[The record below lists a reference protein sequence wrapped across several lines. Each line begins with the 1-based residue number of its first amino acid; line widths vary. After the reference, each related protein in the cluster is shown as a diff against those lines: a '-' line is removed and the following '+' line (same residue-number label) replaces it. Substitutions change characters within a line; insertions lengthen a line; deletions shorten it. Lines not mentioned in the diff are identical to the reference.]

1 MGCAASSSA
10 TAALSADDAATGV
23 AAQQQPPPQLL
34 ERSEPMLKTE
44 RERDSEPEP
53 VQVGPSSAGH
63 MYTVGEELGKGSFGV
78 VVKFIREDGTVFA
91 AKCFNKAALK
101 RKRMGWGTRT
111 ALDLVFE
118 EIAVMKLLD
127 HPNVLKLHEVMDDDH
142 RGKIFLVV
150 EYMPHGSCD
159 PKEHGLEFFEE
170 ERARRYFNDTLLGL
184 EELHNHGIL
193 HHDIKPENLL
203 LTQDDRVKIG
213 DLGIAQVCVP
223 AEWDSDGVQHDNEE
237 LRKAEVCTSWAG
249 TPAFLA
255 PEVARGLDSFDG
267 APVDIW
273 ALGVSLWHMLMG
285 SLPFC
290 EYHRIPC
297 AHVPM
302 EALRSR
308 SLMVGADSEYELYI
322 AIADGPVV
330 LPTDAPIS
338 AAARE
343 LLIGGEANG
352 SRGILAKDAASRMTI
367 AQIRESD
374 FVSKGGTE
382 PLPPSLHV
390 RNYHFSVAPCARC
403 AATRSDFLSV

>member
-1 MGCAASSSA
+1 MYRMTECGSPAVPRAPRRLLIKTIPAGPPPADDGPAARRRLLGPMDALDGSDARTPVGVAWADGCLGGRRRPAIASRCTLPRRAGGCLEVDRSYARRGGSTEMGCAASSAA
-10 TAALSADDAATGV
+10 TGALSVDDAAPEV
-23 AAQQQPPPQLL
+23 AEQQQPPPQL
-34 ERSEPMLKTE
+34 ERSEPMPEPEPE
-44 RERDSEPEP
+44 REP

-78 VVKFIREDGTVFA
+78 VVKFIREDSTVFA
-91 AKCFNKAALK
+91 AKCFNKEALK
-101 RKRMGWGTRT
+101 RKRMGWGRRT
-111 ALDLVFE
+111 ALDSVFE

-223 AEWDSDGVQHDNEE
+223 AEWDSDGVQHDDEE
-237 LRKAEVCTSWAG
+237 LRKVEVCTSWAG

-273 ALGVSLWHMLMG
+273 ALGVSLWHMVMG
-285 SLPFC
+285 TLPFC
-290 EYHRIPC
+290 E
-297 AHVPM
+297 
-302 EALRSR
+302 
-308 SLMVGADSEYELYI
+308 
-322 AIADGPVV
+322 
-330 LPTDAPIS
+330 
-338 AAARE
+338 
-343 LLIGGEANG
+343 
-352 SRGILAKDAASRMTI
+352 
-367 AQIRESD
+367 
-374 FVSKGGTE
+374 
-382 PLPPSLHV
+382 
-390 RNYHFSVAPCARC
+390 
-403 AATRSDFLSV
+403 